1 MSPSMPAAADTL
13 PPPAAS
19 ALQAHPSPMAAAI
32 AAARS
37 ELVVQV
43 ATTPE
48 LVREAHQLRHQV
60 YCTERGYEPG
70 QNGLEV
76 DAHDAHAAHVVL
88 RLRAC
93 GTVIGTARLILPRD
107 NGSSGGGE
115 SFPMQ
120 GVVAPGR
127 FAALPFPQTAEVSRF
142 AVSKERRGISPSAAS
157 LSRLALVRGLVHLS
171 QQRGVTHWCAVM
183 ERTLLRLLRA
193 SGIHFADMGPV
204 VEYHGLRQPAWC
216 ALDGMLDRMQA
227 EQPEIW
233 GFVTAD
239 GAFAP
244 AVLSARAWG
253 ACQAA

>member
-1 MSPSMPAAADTL
+1 
-13 PPPAAS
+13 
-19 ALQAHPSPMAAAI
+19 MAAAV

-37 ELVVQV
+37 ELLVQA
-43 ATTPE
+43 ATTPA
-48 LVREAHQLRHQV
+48 LVRDAHLLRHQV

-70 QNGLEV
+70 KDGLEV

-93 GTVIGTARLILPRD
+93 GTVIGTARLILPRAD
-107 NGSSGGGE
+107 AGE

-142 AVSKERRGISPSAAS
+142 AVSKARRGISPSAAS
-157 LSRLALVRGLVHLS
+157 LSRLALVRGLVQLS

-216 ALDGMLDRMQA
+216 ALDAMLARMQA